1 MSVRGE
7 NEGRQGVRTER
18 EAQRGGTE
26 RGMGGGEVKELRMSA
41 IFSLKNTAKSSAVME
56 D

>member
-7 NEGRQGVRTER
+7 NEGRQGVRAER
-18 EAQRGGTE
+18 EVQRGGME
-26 RGMGGGEVKELRMSA
+26 RGVEVSA

>member
-7 NEGRQGVRTER
+7 NEGRQGVGTER
-18 EAQRGGTE
+18 EARVG
-26 RGMGGGEVKELRMSA
+26 RVVVVMKELWMSA
-41 IFSLKNTAKSSAVME
+41 IFSSKNSAKSSAVME